1 MHVSVRFREGVEGK
15 GGGGAGRAK
24 NADAFR
30 KGPKL
35 CTARGSS
42 TSVGKA

>member
-15 GGGGAGRAK
+15 GGGAGRAK

-35 CTARGSS
+35 CTARGTS